1 MPKLAAFALLGVQ
14 LLAIAAFAAPVAA
27 APCYQQGQPAP
38 PSPPNTAA
46 LQSNCQTA
54 ANNVQT
60 ALLVGAYGGA
70 FGTYGVQKYADRMI
84 VTTIGPGGTSGA
96 PYGGAQAAYATCA
109 AEELQD
115 SGGSSVEGILAALR
129 RCPASTSNF
138 LGCIEHDQAPVGC
151 ARAHP
156 GRVAAETDKFL
167 ANIPFLCMITAAGFA
182 PSTTGTPVPAPAAAC
197 LAPLIVAG
205 STQQAWPPVGAAWS
219 KAYALLP

>member
-60 ALLVGAYGGA
+60 ALIVGAYGGA

-84 VTTIGPGGTSGA
+84 VTTIGPGGTGSA
-96 PYGGAQAAYATCA
+96 PYGGAQVTYASCA
-109 AEELQD
+109 AGELQE
-115 SGGSSVEGILAALR
+115 SGGSSVEQILAALR
-129 RCPASTSNF
+129 SCPASTSNF

-151 ARAHP
+151 AKSHP
-156 GRVAAETDKFL
+156 GRVAAETDKFI
-167 ANIPFLCMITAAGFA
+167 ANAPLLCLVTAAGF
-182 PSTTGTPVPAPAAAC
+182 VPALPSPAPPPALVCSAHAIAAG
-197 LAPLIVAG
+197 AG
-205 STQQAWPPVGAAWS
+205 VPFPPASTAWAAV
-219 KAYALLP
+219 YEALP